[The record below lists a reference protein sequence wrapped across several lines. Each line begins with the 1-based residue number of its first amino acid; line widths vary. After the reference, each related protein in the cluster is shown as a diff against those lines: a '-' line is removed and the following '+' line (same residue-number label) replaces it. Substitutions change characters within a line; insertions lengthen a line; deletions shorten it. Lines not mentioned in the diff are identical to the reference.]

1 MSIVITQTPPSLIFS
16 ADLISVKF
24 ACSNY
29 LNSYGTNAINSLAIT
44 TTALGTSFVFKYGAK
59 NITMFASAAP
69 DDSGL
74 QFLAGV
80 TVVDLIPYFK
90 ENYDLNNDFE
100 ITSSGSN
107 VIFTA
112 KNKGYGFNFSG
123 AGSNTLAGSPQVIKP
138 NYTVLFKLYL
148 ENATYTGFELIYT
161 ANLNII
167 AGSAGIVEAPI
178 GERLHSAITR
188 TLREEYP
195 DQPAEGMLLCKKSC
209 RKYYFQ
215 YAESYGEPIA
225 VRKLYTS
232 EQFTAV
238 HGGFSTLAQFN
249 QTLISLI
256 APGAAITDRF
266 LKQGNTEVYTR
277 SNQPQYLYFF
287 NTRATR
293 SISVKVLFTF
303 IDDTTELREVLS
315 ATSLESFRKYA
326 FNVRFDQISIGL
338 TKQVVKYK
346 IYLESE
352 SERVSEERTYWL
364 DYKLRNYVRYFLSW
378 SSFGSFDS
386 RICFGKGESEFELF
400 TKNANRIARQG
411 DDIKAGTSFTYNSK
425 IQRSFKV
432 ATGFMSRRELI
443 GNADFFLSNF
453 KYRYSGGLLLPI
465 EVVSGKISEL
475 QDGEHLMAQRFD
487 YRYLFDDHAYTEG
500 DAEDPGASAGSF
512 FFSAA
517 AIGQIATGLEET
529 DPTVPSW
536 VKGIKLADINKW
548 NAGTGGSGGIENDP
562 TVPAWVK
569 SITLANIID
578 WNTALNDLSDY
589 LDHPV
594 KTTSDVRHKSISSTS
609 YASGFAGSGWKIDE
623 FGNATFDNIT
633 VRKSLN
639 VFELV
644 INKISATNGALAIT
658 DSIKILSITETP
670 TTYDCFI
677 DTADNTIAVPF
688 RVNDLLRCQ
697 VWNGRS
703 IKYYLGK
710 VISYSTGVFSI
721 EKSTIIGAGIPEP
734 GDEVVRFGNTTNLDR
749 QGLLYLSASDSNA
762 PYIDVLDGV
771 NSDNLAGKTKVRLG
785 KLDGITDADFGPLSG
800 YGIFTERGY
809 FKGKIMVTGGNAQT
823 IAGSQ
828 SIADNAKSE
837 AITAAQAA
845 AQGYT
850 DTKAL
855 ATLNSAQTYTQSE
868 ALSQANIAKASA
880 IAIAATTAQ
889 TKADAAQANA
899 ATLSNQLINGL
910 KIGGRNFALNSSTVL
925 QTNAYLIGTIN
936 LSENIENNT
945 QITITAWAN
954 LATGQ
959 QLYVGLSPSATPLVI
974 ISKNASGN
982 FSETFTFYRNPGG
995 SDVANKLML
1004 YNYPSGG
1011 SLTGS
1016 ITKIKVEKGNKST
1029 DWLPAPE
1036 DVQAAIDLVKTT
1048 ADAAKTS
1055 FDALTLALSPM
1066 AYQDITQWAINGKTL
1081 IQGGYI
1087 NAALIRAAIVEANI
1101 VRTGSSGARIEI
1113 FGSNFIMTHS
1123 NGNKAVEW
1131 KIVDG
1136 IVRQLWFDVNGN
1148 QVFDVS
1154 KNGITYVT
1162 SVAESWSLVKLTLVS
1177 YNLSDTESNL
1187 NTAFENST
1195 ALCTKQFSTTNYR
1208 GLNNTLSAYY
1218 YSAGKNAYSDANL
1231 IYEGYKS
1238 ANGSKVANIT
1248 DGWYTIADIYYGATN
1263 EYGDITTLVTY
1274 QKIVSGVVVT
1284 EIRSD
1289 ITLSFNAKTCYF
1301 SGDPTA

>member
-24 ACSNY
+24 ACSDYLSNY
-29 LNSYGTNAINSLAIT
+29 GANAINTLAIST
-44 TTALGTSFVFKYGAK
+44 TTAGFIFAIKYGSKAV
-59 NITMFASAAP
+59 NMLAATTP

-74 QFLAGV
+74 QFLAGASAA
-80 TVVDLIPYFK
+80 DLIPYFQA
-90 ENYDLNNDFE
+90 NYDLNNDFV

-107 VIFTA
+107 LVFTA
-112 KNKGYGFNFSG
+112 KNKGYGFNFNG
-123 AGSNTLAGSPQVIKP
+123 VGSNITAGIPQTIKP

-148 ENATYTGFELIYT
+148 ENATYTGFDLIYT

-167 AGSAGIVEAPI
+167 AGTPGYVEAPI

-512 FFSAA
+512 FFSAS

-536 VKGIKLADINKW
+536 VKAIKLADINKW
-548 NAGTGGSGGIENDP
+548 NAGAGGSGGIENDP

-569 SITLANIID
+569 AITLANIID
-578 WNTALNDLSDY
+578 WNTALNNLSDY

-594 KTTSDVRHKSISSTS
+594 KTTSDVRHRSISSTS
-609 YASGFAGSGWKIDE
+609 YASGFAGSGWKIDA
-623 FGNATFDNIT
+623 FGNATFDNLT

-658 DSIKILSITETP
+658 DSIKIFAITETS

-703 IKYYLGK
+703 IKYYLAK

-734 GDEVVRFGNTTNLDR
+734 GDEVIRFGNTTNLDR
-749 QGLLYLSASDSNA
+749 QGLLYLTASDSNA

-785 KLDGITDADFGPLSG
+785 KLNGITDEDLGELDG
-800 YGIFTERGY
+800 YGIFAERA
-809 FKGKIMVTGGNAQT
+809 FIKGKVIVTGGNAQT

-837 AITAAQAA
+837 AITVAQAA

-850 DTKAL
+850 DAKAL
-855 ATLNSAQTYTQSE
+855 ATLNSAQSYTQSE

-899 ATLSNQLINGL
+899 VTLSNQLIAGI
-910 KIGGRNFALNSSTVL
+910 KVGGRNFALNSATVL
-925 QTNAYLIGTIN
+925 QTNAYLIGTIT

-945 QITITAWAN
+945 QLTLTAWAT
-954 LATGQ
+954 LAIGQ
-959 QLYVGLSPSATPLVI
+959 QLMVSVYPSGNPLAI
-974 ISKNASGN
+974 ISKNSSN
-982 FSETFTFYRNPGG
+982 NYSDTFTFYKSGG
-995 SDVANKLML
+995 DVANKLML
-1004 YNYPSGG
+1004 YNYTSGG
-1011 SLTGS
+1011 NLTGS
-1016 ITKIKVEKGNKST
+1016 ISKIKVETGNKAT

-1036 DVQAAIDLVKTT
+1036 DVQAAIDLAKTT
-1048 ADAAKTS
+1048 ANNAVAS
-1055 FDALTLALSPM
+1055 YNALTLALSPM
-1066 AYQDITQWAINGKTL
+1066 AYQDITQWAVNGKTL

-1087 NAALIRAAIVEANI
+1087 NTDLIRAAIVEANI
-1101 VRTGSSGARIEI
+1101 VRSAPSGARIEI
-1113 FGSNFIMTHS
+1113 AGQKLTAYHS
-1123 NGNKAVEW
+1123 NGVKGIEIKIEDGLAKLFFYDENGIQTLDISKLGLTTYVDSSPDTFSDISFLAKAV
-1131 KIVDG
+1131 G
-1136 IVRQLWFDVNGN
+1136 
-1148 QVFDVS
+1148 
-1154 KNGITYVT
+1154 
-1162 SVAESWSLVKLTLVS
+1162 
-1177 YNLSDTESNL
+1177 DT
-1187 NTAFENST
+1187 
-1195 ALCTKQFSTTNYR
+1195 
-1208 GLNNTLSAYY
+1208 G
-1218 YSAGKNAYSDANL
+1218 
-1231 IYEGYKS
+1231 
-1238 ANGSKVANIT
+1238 T
-1248 DGWYTIADIYYGATN
+1248 DGYPMVCASIGSRTSYECRLSRKTGRFVTITSFNVDPIGDGYYFHTSTDFYYIYNGYIIGEGNCTD
-1263 EYGDITTLVTY
+1263 G
-1274 QKIVSGVVVT
+1274 
-1284 EIRSD
+1284 
-1289 ITLSFNAKTCYF
+1289 ITLSEE
-1301 SGDPTA
+1301 